1 MGVPF
6 LRHARR
12 KSVNAG
18 PRLLVV
24 GRAEIVRSPDG
35 ERWRVRR
42 RWLDHPVP
50 KLRRVLEDRRGE
62 LAAEGGIEM
71 LFSDSSVGAGIA
83 LAVGLAVVVFV
94 VLPLIGLAL
103 ELIILV
109 AFVGLGLIGRLLFRR
124 PWMIEA
130 VNLDHPQ
137 RSAEFGVQGWSES
150 GRAVAQL
157 SAAIQASGIPTARP
171 RCRSARIHR
180 HA

>member
-1 MGVPF
+1 
-6 LRHARR
+6 
-12 KSVNAG
+12 
-18 PRLLVV
+18 V

-50 KLRRVLEDRRGE
+50 KLRRAMEDRRGE

-137 RSAEFGVQGWSES
+137 RSAEFGIGRVGQGGRPAVGGNS
-150 GRAVAQL
+150 GFRHPDG
-157 SAAIQASGIPTARP
+157 AALDARP
-171 RCRSARIHR
+171 GFIAALSGDGATNWP
-180 HA
+180 ASQ